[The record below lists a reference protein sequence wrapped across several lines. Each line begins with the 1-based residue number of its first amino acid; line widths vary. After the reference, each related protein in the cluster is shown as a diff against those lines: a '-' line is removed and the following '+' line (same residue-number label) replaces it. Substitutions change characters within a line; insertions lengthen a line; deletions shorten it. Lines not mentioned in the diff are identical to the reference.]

1 MVVVLSEIMSPGCC
15 SAASCWETGVCLCV
29 PKNSVR
35 GQQATVTALQVAAS
49 LNIFIQG
56 GAFHD
61 SYSGFC
67 GDEGFKFYSLLM
79 CSYKQAI
86 LSL

>member
-1 MVVVLSEIMSPGCC
+1 MSVGCC
-15 SAASCWETGVCLCV
+15 TVARCWETELCFSV
-29 PKNSVR
+29 PMNSGR

-56 GAFHD
+56 EAFHD

-86 LSL
+86 LSQ